1 MNLKKYLII
10 MSILTAFCWAI
21 FGYVIFTVDPNQTNI
36 VGFSMFYSSLFISLV
51 GTAAIFGFLVR
62 FVGLKKDLA
71 FKSVKEAFRQS
82 FLFSLLV
89 VIGLYLLSKD
99 LFTWLNLLYLIGG
112 LSILEFFL
120 LGYEKPGKN

>member
-1 MNLKKYLII
+1 MKKYLIT
-10 MSILTAFCWAI
+10 MVALTLICWAI
-21 FGYVIFTVDPNQTNI
+21 FGYVVFTIDPYQTNI
-36 VGFSMFYSSLFISLV
+36 VGFSMFYSTLFIALV
-51 GTAAIFGFLVR
+51 GTAAIVGFLVR
-62 FVGLKKDLA
+62 FVGLKRALA

-99 LFTWLNLLYLIGG
+99 LFTWLNLFYLIGG

-120 LGYEKPGKN
+120 LGYEKPVS

>member
-1 MNLKKYLII
+1 MNLKKYLATMIA
-10 MSILTAFCWAI
+10 LTLVCWAM
-21 FGYVIFTVDPNQTNI
+21 FGYVVFTIDPTQTNI
-36 VGFSMFYSSLFISLV
+36 IGFAMFYSTLFISLV
-51 GTAAIFGFLVR
+51 GTAAIAGFLIR
-62 FVGLKKDLA
+62 FVGLRRALA

-99 LFTWLNLLYLIGG
+99 LFTWLNLFYLIGG

-120 LGYEKPGKN
+120 LGYEKPAN